1 VTEHGR
7 LFDDVAEVYDRF
19 RPSKLPVEIAESTE
33 EVVGHVRTT
42 SAYLRLDAERRGVLE
57 RSVADLIEAQG
68 GTYRSTHFA
77 TLVTARAAGPR
88 T

>member
-1 VTEHGR
+1 M
-7 LFDDVAEVYDRF
+7 
-19 RPSKLPVEIAESTE
+19 
-33 EVVGHVRTT
+33 
-42 SAYLRLDAERRGVLE
+42 RLDAERRGVLE

-88 T
+88 I